1 MYRLIVKRLVYRTF
15 KRLSAGDCE
24 RVVSQFDPAGVFVF
38 SGSHVLGGERRGPA
52 DVRRWFEEAFELFP
66 GLQLEPQA
74 VLVNGWPWNTV
85 VATRLAIRATL
96 RDGRE
101 YRNEGMQFLRLR
113 WGRIVEDR
121 IYEDTQKLVEELE
134 RMEEE
139 GSRWAASASR

>member
-1 MYRLIVKRLVYRTF
+1 MYRFIVKRLVHRTF
-15 KRLSAGDCE
+15 KRLSGGDCE
-24 RVVSQFDPAGVFVF
+24 AVVRQFDPAGIFVF
-38 SGSHVLGGERRGPA
+38 SGSHVLGSERRGP
-52 DVRRWFEEAFELFP
+52 DEVRRWFEQAFGLFP

-96 RDGRE
+96 ADGRP

-121 IYEDTQKLVEELE
+121 IYEDTQKLVDELE
-134 RMEEE
+134 RMEE
-139 GSRWAASASR
+139 GSRWAASVSR